1 MFLSVDNTRGVG
13 INEGKSGQNKRKY
26 NKFPINRCLTAGLAS
41 EEMRTLPIVSL
52 PYSLPT
58 QPSTTTISLAHT
70 LSPLVR
76 RERCPPLIPRRLVH
90 PPLSPRN
97 GNPHSP
103 HMPGPPF
110 SPPTMADIL
119 LPPSKLTRDQ
129 LVRNLQVVH
138 SVHPVLSLLNISQR
152 LQILGT
158 LSAPLPPEL
167 PISPPMSRSPSP
179 SPPNK
184 RKLPATSDSEKPKRP
199 RTLPPRP
206 LKAEPTEDGEL
217 WEDHPSSSPA
227 EPIQPPIA
235 TTQAASSATVPVRR
249 PRRGRGDAVRAIE
262 TKEKYHAYGKILKY
276 SGDARFWSTY
286 PPNHRHHRPLANPP
300 PVGSP
305 YHKNGNLIARLE
317 LVDALVSFAYSIW
330 SNEYF
335 HNDCVSDTWGNIS
348 EFLAWCK
355 SKWSSEDTQGEQ
367 EKAFLGLVYV

>member
-1 MFLSVDNTRGVG
+1 MT
-13 INEGKSGQNKRKY
+13 
-26 NKFPINRCLTAGLAS
+26 
-41 EEMRTLPIVSL
+41 
-52 PYSLPT
+52 
-58 QPSTTTISLAHT
+58 
-70 LSPLVR
+70 
-76 RERCPPLIPRRLVH
+76 
-90 PPLSPRN
+90 
-97 GNPHSP
+97 
-103 HMPGPPF
+103 
-110 SPPTMADIL
+110 DIL
-119 LPPSKLTRDQ
+119 LPPSKFTRDQ
-129 LVRNLQVVH
+129 LVRNLQVGY
-138 SVHPVLSLLNISQR
+138 SVRPIFSPLNISQC

-167 PISPPMSRSPSP
+167 PISPPLSRSPSP

-184 RKLPATSDSEKPKRP
+184 RKLPATSDSEKLKRP
-199 RTLPPRP
+199 RTLPPQP

-217 WEDHPSSSPA
+217 REESPTSSLA
-227 EPIQPPIA
+227 ESIQPSIPA
-235 TTQAASSATVPVRR
+235 PQTASSATVPVRR
-249 PRRGRGDAVRAIE
+249 PRRGRGDAVRAME

-286 PPNHRHHRPLANPP
+286 PPNHRHYRPLANPP

-355 SKWSSEDTQGEQ
+355 AKWSSEDTQGEQ

>member
-1 MFLSVDNTRGVG
+1 MTNT
-13 INEGKSGQNKRKY
+13 
-26 NKFPINRCLTAGLAS
+26 
-41 EEMRTLPIVSL
+41 
-52 PYSLPT
+52 
-58 QPSTTTISLAHT
+58 
-70 LSPLVR
+70 
-76 RERCPPLIPRRLVH
+76 
-90 PPLSPRN
+90 
-97 GNPHSP
+97 
-103 HMPGPPF
+103 
-110 SPPTMADIL
+110 L

-129 LVRNLQVVH
+129 LVRNLQVCYLV
-138 SVHPVLSLLNISQR
+138 PLVLSPLNISQC

-167 PISPPMSRSPSP
+167 PISPPLSRSPSP
-179 SPPNK
+179 SPSNK
-184 RKLPATSDSEKPKRP
+184 RKLPATSDSERHKRP

-206 LKAEPTEDGEL
+206 LKVEPTEDGEL
-217 WEDHPSSSPA
+217 REELPTPSPA
-227 EPIQPPIA
+227 EPIQPSMVA
-235 TTQAASSATVPVRR
+235 SQAASSSTVPVRR

-262 TKEKYHAYGKILKY
+262 TKEKYHAYGKNLKY

-317 LVDALVSFAYSIW
+317 LVDALISFAYSIW

-355 SKWSSEDTQGEQ
+355 AKWSSEDTQGEQ